1 MEDFV
6 IDPNGVLFGLSSA
19 YIQALASSE
28 IDRLGGESREVVEE
42 REMLR
47 VRIETLQSAEQT
59 ARLAMLRASSLA

>member
-19 YIQALASSE
+19 YIQSLASSE

-47 VRIETLQSAEQT
+47 VRIDTLQSAEQT